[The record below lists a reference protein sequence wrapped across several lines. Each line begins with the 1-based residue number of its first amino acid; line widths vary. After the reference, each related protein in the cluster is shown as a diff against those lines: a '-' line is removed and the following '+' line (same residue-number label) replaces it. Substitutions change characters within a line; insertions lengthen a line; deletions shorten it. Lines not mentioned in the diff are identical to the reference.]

1 MLQVADDDKSLE
13 AMHFPIFKYRPAL
26 PFIAG
31 ILLSAGAI
39 SGQAPPELSA
49 RIRDSTTTG
58 EGEPKHSIYAGLG
71 GGNNMIY
78 LGSTISQD
86 QPYLSSALT
95 YGFKSEFFVSAS
107 ANHLSDRSPFL
118 AFYNF
123 SANYVHT
130 VNSWFDFS
138 LGLYRYQVAPS
149 LEDTLFTSFNYADA
163 AVGFDWKIL
172 YTTVSYG
179 VIIAKNGGSYLQVK
193 NSRFFET
200 PALMNGKATV
210 SIDPYVNLLF
220 GTVITMETTDGSG
233 TTNEHPGRP
242 LWKGPPPGQSS
253 STTSYTK
260 KFAAMEADFGLPV
273 AFSTDVITVEAEAG
287 YVLPVYT
294 DPDYP
299 EIKGFVFL
307 LSVYFRIF

>member
-1 MLQVADDDKSLE
+1 MP
-13 AMHFPIFKYRPAL
+13 FPTYKYRPAL
-26 PFIAG
+26 SFIAA
-31 ILLSAGAI
+31 ILLSAGAMSQTDSI
-39 SGQAPPELSA
+39 GPSV
-49 RIRDSTTTG
+49 RIQDTTAAG
-58 EGEPKHSIYAGLG
+58 EGEPKHSLYAGLG
-71 GGNNMIY
+71 GGSNMIY

-86 QPYLSSALT
+86 QPFLSAALT
-95 YGFKSEFFVSAS
+95 YGFKSELFVTAS

-123 SANYVHT
+123 SANWVHT

-138 LGLYRYQVAPS
+138 LGLYRYQVVPS
-149 LEDTLFTSFNYADA
+149 MADTLFRSFNYAEA

-179 VIIAKNGGSYLQVK
+179 GILAKNGGSYLQIK

-200 PALMNGKATV
+200 AAFMNGKATI

-220 GTVITMETTDGSG
+220 GTVFTMETTDGPG
-233 TTNEHPGRP
+233 TITDHPGRP
-242 LWKGPPPGQSS
+242 LWKGPPPGQTSS
-253 STTSYTK
+253 STSYSK
-260 KFAAMEADFGLPV
+260 KFGAMEADFGLPL

-299 EIKGFVFL
+299 GIKGFVFL
-307 LSVYFRIF
+307 LSAYFRIF

>member
-1 MLQVADDDKSLE
+1 
-13 AMHFPIFKYRPAL
+13 MHFPIFKYRPAL
-26 PFIAG
+26 SFIAA
-31 ILLSAGAI
+31 LFLSAAAMSRQI
-39 SGQAPPELSA
+39 PSELTG
-49 RIRDSTTTG
+49 RTQDSTIAG
-58 EGEPKHSIYAGLG
+58 KGEPKHSLYTGVG
-71 GGNNMIY
+71 GGSNMIY

-86 QPYLSSALT
+86 QPFLSAAVT
-95 YGFKSEFFVSAS
+95 YGFKSELFITAS

-123 SANYVHT
+123 SANYIHT

-149 LEDTLFTSFNYADA
+149 MADTLFGSFNYADA

-179 VIIAKNGGSYLQVK
+179 GFIAKNGGSYLQIK
-193 NSRFFET
+193 NSRYFET
-200 PALMNGKATV
+200 PEFMNGKATV

-220 GTVITMETTDGSG
+220 GTVVTMETTDGSG
-233 TTNEHPGRP
+233 TIKEHPGRP
-242 LWKGPPPGQSS
+242 LWKGPPPGQTSS
-253 STTSYTK
+253 STSYTK
-260 KFAAMEADFGLPV
+260 KFGAMEADFGLPI
-273 AFSTDVITVEAEAG
+273 AFSTDVLTVEAEAG

-299 EIKGFVFL
+299 GIKGFVFL

>member
-1 MLQVADDDKSLE
+1 MDDDKSPE
-13 AMHFPIFKYRPAL
+13 AMHFPIFKYRPVL
-26 PFIAG
+26 LFIAA
-31 ILLSAGAI
+31 ILLTAGSI
-39 SGQAPPELSA
+39 SGQAPPELTD
-49 RIRDSTTTG
+49 RTRDSTTAG
-58 EGEPKHSIYAGLG
+58 EGEPKHSLYAGLG
-71 GGNNMIY
+71 GGSNLIY
-78 LGSTISQD
+78 LGSTISHD
-86 QPYLSSALT
+86 QPFLSSALT
-95 YGFKSEFFVSAS
+95 YGFKSEFFVTAS

-123 SANYVHT
+123 SANYIHT

-138 LGLYRYQVAPS
+138 LGLYRYQVVHS
-149 LEDTLFTSFNYADA
+149 LEDTLFTSFSYADA

-179 VIIAKNGGSYLQVK
+179 GIIAKNGGSYLQIK

-200 PALMNGKATV
+200 PAFMNGKATV

-220 GTVITMETTDGSG
+220 GTVITMETTDGG
-233 TTNEHPGRP
+233 TTKKHPGRP
-242 LWKGPPPGQSS
+242 LWKGSPPGQSS

-273 AFSTDVITVEAEAG
+273 VFSTDVITIEAEAG

-307 LSVYFRIF
+307 LRVYFRIF

>member
-1 MLQVADDDKSLE
+1 MN
-13 AMHFPIFKYRPAL
+13 FPIFKYRPAL

-31 ILLSAGAI
+31 IMLSAGTI
-39 SGQAPPELSA
+39 SGQTPSELTA
-49 RIRDSTTTG
+49 RTQDSTTVVQDSTTAV
-58 EGEPKHSIYAGLG
+58 EDEPKHSLYAGLG
-71 GGNNMIY
+71 GGSNMIY

-86 QPYLSSALT
+86 QPFLSTALT
-95 YGFKSEFFVSAS
+95 YGFKSELFITAS

-123 SANYVHT
+123 SANYIHT

-138 LGLYRYQVAPS
+138 LGLYRYQVVPS

-179 VIIAKNGGSYLQVK
+179 AIIAKNGGSYLQIK
-193 NSRFFET
+193 NSRFFES
-200 PALMNGKATV
+200 PAFMNGKATV

-220 GTVITMETTDGSG
+220 GTVITMETTDVSG
-233 TTNEHPGRP
+233 TTKKKPPGRP
-242 LWKGPPPGQSS
+242 LWKDPSPGQSS
-253 STTSYTK
+253 STTSYTR

-299 EIKGFVFL
+299 GIKGFVFL

>member
-1 MLQVADDDKSLE
+1 
-13 AMHFPIFKYRPAL
+13 MHFPIFKYRPAML
-26 PFIAG
+26 FIAA
-31 ILLSAGAI
+31 ILLSATAMPQQI
-39 SGQAPPELSA
+39 HSELKT
-49 RIRDSTTTG
+49 RTQDSTTAG
-58 EGEPKHSIYAGLG
+58 EGEPKHSLYTGLG
-71 GGNNMIY
+71 GGSNMIY
-78 LGSTISQD
+78 LGSTISHD
-86 QPYLSSALT
+86 QPFLSAALT
-95 YGFKSEFFVSAS
+95 YGFKSELFVTAS

-123 SANYVHT
+123 SANYIHT

-138 LGLYRYQVAPS
+138 LGLYRYQVVPS
-149 LEDTLFTSFNYADA
+149 MADTLFSSFNYADA

-179 VIIAKNGGSYLQVK
+179 GILAKNGGSYLQVK

-200 PALMNGKATV
+200 RAFMRGKATV

-220 GTVITMETTDGSG
+220 GTVVTMETTDGSG
-233 TTNEHPGRP
+233 TTKEHPGRP

-253 STTSYTK
+253 SSTSYTK
-260 KFAAMEADFGLPV
+260 KFGAMEADFGLPV
-273 AFSTDVITVEAEAG
+273 AFGTDVLTVEAEAG

-299 EIKGFVFL
+299 GIKGFLLL

>member
-1 MLQVADDDKSLE
+1 
-13 AMHFPIFKYRPAL
+13 MHFPIFKYRPAL
-26 PFIAG
+26 SFIAA
-31 ILLSAGAI
+31 ILFSAGAI
-39 SGQAPPELSA
+39 SRQIPPELRA
-49 RIRDSTTTG
+49 RTHDSITVS
-58 EGEPKHSIYAGLG
+58 EDEPKHSLYAGLG
-71 GGNNMIY
+71 GGSNMIY

-86 QPYLSSALT
+86 QPFLSAALT
-95 YGFKSEFFVSAS
+95 YGFKSELFVTAS
-107 ANHLSDRSPFL
+107 ANHLSDRNPFL

-123 SANYVHT
+123 SANYIHT

-138 LGLYRYQVAPS
+138 LGLYRYQVVPS
-149 LEDTLFTSFNYADA
+149 MADTLFRSFNYVDA

-179 VIIAKNGGSYLQVK
+179 GIIAKNGGSYLQIK

-200 PALMNGKATV
+200 PAFMHGKATV

-220 GTVITMETTDGSG
+220 GTVITIETTDGSG
-233 TTNEHPGRP
+233 TTKEHPGRP
-242 LWKGPPPGQSS
+242 LWKGPPPGQTSS
-253 STTSYTK
+253 STSYVK
-260 KFAAMEADFGLPV
+260 KFGAIEADFGLPV

-299 EIKGFVFL
+299 DIKGFVFL